1 MKNFLTPKILGY
13 SSFYLCVVKGTK
25 MENRKNFRKI
35 QKSEE
40 IVEFFVMFNSE
51 LKFLTNKIIENG
63 KVKFKK
69 DHRSQK

>member
-1 MKNFLTPKILGY
+1 MSKE
-13 SSFYLCVVKGTK
+13 TK
-25 MENRKNFRKI
+25 MGNRKNFRKF

-40 IVEFFVMFNSE
+40 IVEVFVMFNSE

>member
-1 MKNFLTPKILGY
+1 MDIPPFNFVMSKETKIG
-13 SSFYLCVVKGTK
+13 
-25 MENRKNFRKI
+25 NRKNYRKV

>member
-1 MKNFLTPKILGY
+1 MDIPPFNFVM
-13 SSFYLCVVKGTK
+13 SKGTK

-51 LKFLTNKIIENG
+51 LKFLTNKIIKNG
-63 KVKFKK
+63 KEKIKK
-69 DHRSQK
+69 DQGSQK